1 MFGPASPPVCFE
13 RHCTLK
19 GSAGSGADRSG
30 RAQGTVMSGNGFLL
44 VCMVE
49 NVIIPIPE
57 HPCSEA
63 EERCQGPS
71 VPMLSIFLSSFPFN
85 CSETGS
91 QGFSP
96 QKNTSQYYR

>member
-1 MFGPASPPVCFE
+1 MFGPARLPVCFE

-44 VCMVE
+44 VCMVK
-49 NVIIPIPE
+49 NIIIPTPE

-63 EERCQGPS
+63 EGTLPRAQCPD
-71 VPMLSIFLSSFPFN
+71 VRYLS
-85 CSETGS
+85 E
-91 QGFSP
+91 
-96 QKNTSQYYR
+96 